1 MKTSWQTLTVSD
13 GTEMR
18 TYVAEPTE
26 RADRAIIVLQEAFGV
41 NDYVRRMTERFAERG
56 FLAIAPELFHRTGEG
71 FEGSYTEYVGV
82 APHMNA
88 LTIEGLAADLL
99 AVHASVVA
107 GGIGAERVAAIGFCM
122 GGRASFLANAT
133 VPLGAAVS
141 FYGGGIAESL
151 LDRVSALRA
160 PHLLCWGGSDDHIL
174 PAQTRAV
181 SDALRA
187 AHKPYIEAV
196 FSEAGHG
203 FACDARASYHEASA
217 QIAWSLTDA
226 FLEHHVPKKV

>member
-1 MKTSWQTLTVSD
+1 
-13 GTEMR
+13 MR

-26 RADRAIIVLQEAFGV
+26 RVDRAIIVLQEAFGV
-41 NDYVRRMTERFAERG
+41 NDYIRRMTERFAQRG
-56 FLAIAPELFHRTGEG
+56 FLAMAPELFHRTGEG
-71 FEGSYTEYVGV
+71 FEGSYTDYSGV

-88 LTIEGLAADLL
+88 LTIEGLSADIQAAHTWFT
-99 AVHASVVA
+99 AQ
-107 GGIGAERVAAIGFCM
+107 GISAARIAAIGFCM
-122 GGRASFLANAT
+122 GGRASFLANAV

-151 LDRVSALRA
+151 LERVPALSA
-160 PHLLCWGGSDDHIL
+160 PHLFSWGGSDDHIL

-187 AHKPYIEAV
+187 ANKPYVEVV

-203 FACDARASYHEASA
+203 FACDARASYHAEAA
-217 QIAWSLTDA
+217 RQAWSLTDT
-226 FLEHHVPKKV
+226 FIETYIPETV